1 MTYREDLSKH
11 VHRLLTTLLTGQGP
25 SDRKVHGPFDYVLI
39 LAMSLGNG
47 NFHEAERISG
57 YCAMTQYCMRVI
69 VVHSARMGGLRADYA
84 PLPETETLGVEDQD
98 GDDIEENPLL
108 PPTMLPLPEDHEL
121 RHASGLLDGSDLV
134 MIENPL
140 LEDEELDNSLTSND
154 LWKSTPTASSD
165 KFINSMDVVENE
177 ELTPP
182 TEDMLEDLH
191 PDALLLCV
199 LF

>member
-39 LAMSLGNG
+39 LAMSL
-47 NFHEAERISG
+47 
-57 YCAMTQYCMRVI
+57 AMTQYCMRVI

-121 RHASGLLDGSDLV
+121 RHASGLPDGSDLV

-165 KFINSMDVVENE
+165 KFINPMDVVEDE